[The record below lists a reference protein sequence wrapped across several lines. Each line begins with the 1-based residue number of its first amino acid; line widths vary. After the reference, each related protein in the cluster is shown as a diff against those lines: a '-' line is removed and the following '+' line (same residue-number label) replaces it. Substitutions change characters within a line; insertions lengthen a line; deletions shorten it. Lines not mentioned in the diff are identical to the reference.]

1 MKLFIVPR
9 MTFKGHSKPW
19 AMSFFI
25 RSPGFSVRGR
35 KCRLGTYVH
44 LFMTTIEVIKKND
57 NNSCSDIEGRT
68 MCHLRW
74 HSSMGHILL
83 CISGLYI
90 HTYII

>member
-1 MKLFIVPR
+1 

-44 LFMTTIEVIKKND
+44 LFMTTIEVIKKTTTIAAVT
-57 NNSCSDIEGRT
+57 SKVVRCVIYGGT
-68 MCHLRW
+68 VQWATYYFVLVVCT
-74 HSSMGHILL
+74 
-83 CISGLYI
+83 YI
-90 HTYII
+90 HTLYRAKSQ